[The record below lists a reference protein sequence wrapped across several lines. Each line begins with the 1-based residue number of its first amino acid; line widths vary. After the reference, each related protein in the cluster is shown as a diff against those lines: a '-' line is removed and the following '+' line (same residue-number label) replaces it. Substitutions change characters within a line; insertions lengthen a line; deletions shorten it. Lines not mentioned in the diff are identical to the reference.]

1 VRVLIAP
8 DKFKGSL
15 SSAEAAQAMAAG
27 WRSAW
32 PESTLELAPIADGGE
47 GFADAL
53 LHALGGDW
61 VEARAHD
68 PLGRPI
74 TARYAWMPRTRRAV
88 IEMSEASGLWRLTPD
103 ERDPLRAETA
113 GTGELMRHAI
123 ALGAQEIFVGLGGSA
138 TSDAGAGMAVA
149 LGYQLLD
156 KHNCALAPQPQNFP
170 FVHRVLRERVPA
182 LPGIVAACDVENP
195 LLGPR
200 GTARVFAPQKG
211 ASPATVVLLESALR
225 HFSGVVQRDLQCD
238 VRETPGAGA
247 AGGLGFGLLS
257 FAQAAVRSGFEIVS
271 EALDL
276 PSRVAESDLVL
287 TGEGRID
294 QQTLEG
300 KGPAG
305 VAALARKAG
314 VPVLAFGGSLEDEA
328 ALATC
333 FDGVCPIV
341 RGPMSLVEAMAR
353 GAELLERAAARTAR
367 LLRLGT
373 LRLATKPGR
382 VKG

>member
-15 SSAEAAQAMAAG
+15 SSSEAAEAIAAG

-32 PESTLELAPIADGGE
+32 PESVLELAPIADGGE

-53 LHALGGDW
+53 LHALGGEW
-61 VEARAHD
+61 VQARAHD
-68 PLGRPI
+68 ALGRPI
-74 TARYAWMPRTRRAV
+74 TTRYAWMPASRRAV

-103 ERDPLRAETA
+103 ERDPLRAETT

-123 ALGAQEIFVGLGGSA
+123 ELGAEEIFVGLGGSA
-138 TSDAGAGMAVA
+138 TTDGGAGLAAA
-149 LGYQLLD
+149 LGYELLD
-156 KHNCALAPQPQNFP
+156 KHNCPLAPQPQNLP
-170 FVHRVLRERVPA
+170 FVHRISRERVPA
-182 LPGIVAACDVENP
+182 LPRIVAACDVENP

-200 GTARVFAPQKG
+200 GTAQVFAPQKG
-211 ASPATVVLLESALR
+211 ASPATVVLLESALT
-225 HFSGVVQRDLQCD
+225 HFSNVVQRELQCD
-238 VRETPGAGA
+238 FRETPGAGA

-257 FAQAAVRSGFEIVS
+257 FANASVRSGFDIVS

-276 PSRVAESDLVL
+276 PSRVAECDLVI

-294 QQTLEG
+294 RQTLEG

-305 VAALARKAG
+305 VAALAHKAG
-314 VPVLAFGGSLEDEA
+314 VPVLAFGGCIEEA
-328 ALATC
+328 AELASC
-333 FDGVCPIV
+333 FDSLCPIV
-341 RGPMSLVEAMAR
+341 SGPMSLVEAMAR

-367 LLRLGT
+367 LLRPGT

-382 VKG
+382 VKS